1 MAIIDQILEYLK
13 KEGLQPVKEDFGIIF
28 KYQMITFIIL
38 DSEDDEYFLRIIMPG
53 IMDVDSNNRMDVLDA
68 CNKVTAGVKIAKAY
82 INDGD
87 DESEVWLSVEQLL
100 DQDPRFEDIIPR
112 SLNTLLAAHTEY
124 IKAISG

>member
-53 IMDVDSNNRMDVLDA
+53 IMDVDANNRMDVLDA

-82 INDGD
+82 INDGED
-87 DESEVWLSVEQLL
+87 VITVLATVLAIDAVLDSQESAASVS
-100 DQDPRFEDIIPR
+100 F
-112 SLNTLLAAHTEY
+112 SSNN
-124 IKAISG
+124 